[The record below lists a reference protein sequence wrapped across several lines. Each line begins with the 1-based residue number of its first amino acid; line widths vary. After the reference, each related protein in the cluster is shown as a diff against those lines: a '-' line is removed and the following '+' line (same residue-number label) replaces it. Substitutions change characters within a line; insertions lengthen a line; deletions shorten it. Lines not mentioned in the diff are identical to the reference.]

1 MDPYEY
7 QVQKYILVS
16 EYVSHKP
23 NTVSI
28 KLCHTAFIIHIR
40 SVMRHSCLFFLLETL
55 LYFLCS

>member
-28 KLCHTAFIIHIR
+28 KLCHTAFIIHR
-40 SVMRHSCLFFLLETL
+40 SVMRHSGLFFLSERL